1 MSSRSIV
8 TLIVASWRASN
19 AEEDEMTITPD
30 GIKEAR
36 RLLNWSRPQL
46 ATRVGLSTEAIVL
59 FENGDSQPSFFDAS
73 VIAGTLESVGVEFIA
88 ENGGGAGVR
97 LRKASGR

>member
-1 MSSRSIV
+1 VSSRSIL

-19 AEEDEMTITPD
+19 AEEDEMTFTPD

-46 ATRVGLSTEAIVL
+46 GTRVGLSTEAIVI
-59 FENGDSQPSFFDAS
+59 FENGDSQLSFFEAS
-73 VIAGTLESVGVEFIA
+73 VVAGTLESAGVEFIA

-97 LRKASGR
+97 LRKGK

>member
-1 MSSRSIV
+1 MSFRSIV

-36 RLLNWSRPQL
+36 RLLNWSCPQL
-46 ATRVGLSTEAIVL
+46 ATRVGLSTEAI
-59 FENGDSQPSFFDAS
+59 
-73 VIAGTLESVGVEFIA
+73 VGVEFIA